1 MKRPRPGRRL
11 RAAGWLGDGLC
22 KISVLSPPGKSYP
35 PPPAVATFS
44 DAMSA
49 TLDEYLD
56 ALKNSRKFGPQV
68 VCQRTTAAQP
78 ATLGSS
84 VPPLS
89 PVLWHALQ
97 QGGVER
103 LYSHQAEAIELIR
116 AGHDVVVAT
125 STASGKSLIY
135 NLPVVDDL
143 LGESPGHSL
152 YLFPLK
158 ALAQD
163 QYQGL
168 CTLFARLPEVER
180 KRHPRLAALF
190 DGDTGSAQRRRIKDE
205 PPRVLFTNPEMLHL
219 SLLPY
224 HQGWQDFF
232 ARLRYVV
239 VDEVHSYRG
248 IFGSHMAWVLRRLQR
263 LAEHYG
269 SSPVFVLLSATVGN
283 PAELGSQLLGREV
296 KVVTASGAPSA
307 ERHMLL
313 LNPWDSAAHAASQL
327 LEAAIKRG
335 LRTIVYTQSRRMTEL
350 ISMWTAPRLG
360 PLAGRLSAYRAG
372 FLPEER
378 RDIERLLFSG
388 ELLGVV
394 STSALE
400 LGIDIGDLDLCLL
413 VGYPGSIMATR
424 QRGGRVGRAM
434 RPSATVLI
442 GQEDALDQHFMRMPE
457 DFFAR
462 SPEAAVLNP
471 GNPTVMAQHL
481 QCAAAELPLWRGEAL
496 LEDEGRHWAVQR
508 LEEEKLLLRTA
519 DGERWIAS
527 RTLPHRDVSLRGAGR
542 QMVIIDGE
550 NGEIIGEIDSSRAIK
565 ECHQGAVY
573 LHRATTWVVERFSLD
588 DGEIVA
594 RRHSPSYFTRPT
606 SDKRT
611 EILATKSSKGAFASA
626 VHFGRVRVTERVTGY
641 QKRNNHTQKLVAT
654 LPLDMPEQTM
664 ESEGLWL
671 VIPAE
676 IVSLCEKE
684 KYHFMGA
691 IHALE
696 HAMIALFPL
705 LVLCDRNDIG
715 GISCPVHAQTEQA
728 TIFIYDGYP
737 GGVGLC
743 AEAYARIE
751 ELLLQ
756 TRQTVAACPCENGC
770 PSCVHS
776 PRCGSGNRP
785 IDKKACLYLLEL
797 LMARESVPAQSLSVV
812 PPAPCMLVTTPP
824 FVSPRGLAA
833 LPEHFVVFDVETQRS
848 AEEAGGWHR
857 ADNMGLALAVVYDS
871 RLGDFLTYLED
882 EAERLVEHLAGSEL
896 VVGFNNRRFDNL
908 VLSAYT
914 SIDLNRLPT
923 LDLLEEVEN
932 ALGYRIS
939 LNGLAEH
946 TLGVKKTAD
955 GLQSLRWYKEGRIDL
970 IRHYCRKDVEITRD
984 LLFHAL
990 EHGYLLFANKKK
1002 VEVRLP
1008 LALDKRI
1015 EALLAMAARGS

>member
-1 MKRPRPGRRL
+1 M
-11 RAAGWLGDGLC
+11 
-22 KISVLSPPGKSYP
+22 
-35 PPPAVATFS
+35 PAI
-44 DAMSA
+44 
-49 TLDEYLD
+49 LDEYLD

-68 VCQRTTAAQP
+68 VCHRTTAALP
-78 ATLGSS
+78 AAFAGSAPS
-84 VPPLS
+84 LS
-89 PVLWHALQ
+89 PVLWRALQ
-97 QGGVER
+97 QGGIDR
-103 LYSHQAEAIELIR
+103 LYNHQAEAIELIC

-125 STASGKSLIY
+125 PTASGKSLIY

-143 LGESPGHSL
+143 LGDSPGHSL

-168 CTLFARLPEVER
+168 CTLFGRLPEGER
-180 KRHPRLAALF
+180 SRHPRLAALF
-190 DGDTGSAQRRRIKDE
+190 DGDTGSALRRRIKDD

-232 ARLRYVV
+232 SRLRYVV

-283 PAELGSQLLGREV
+283 PAELGGRLLGREV
-296 KVVTASGAPSA
+296 KVVTTSGAPGA

-327 LEAAIKRG
+327 LEAAMKRG

-394 STSALE
+394 ATSALE

-424 QRGGRVGRAM
+424 QRGGRVGRGM

-442 GQEDALDQHFMRMPE
+442 GQEDALDQHFMRIPE

-471 GNPTVMAQHL
+471 GNPAVMAQHL
-481 QCAAAELPLWRGEAL
+481 QCAAAELPLRRDEAL
-496 LEDEGRHWAVQR
+496 LDDEERRQAVQG
-508 LEEEKLLLRTA
+508 LEEAKFLLQTA

-527 RTLPHRDVSLRGAGR
+527 RTLPQRDVSLRGAGR

-550 NGEIIGEIDSSRAIK
+550 NGEIIGEIDSGRAIK

-594 RRHSPSYFTRPT
+594 RRHNPSYFTRPT

-611 EILATKSSKGAFASA
+611 EILATQNSKGTFTAA

-654 LPLDMPEQTM
+654 VPLDMPEQTM

-676 IVSLCEKE
+676 SVLLCEKE

-715 GISCPVHAQTEQA
+715 GISCPLHAQTEEA
-728 TIFIYDGYP
+728 TIFLYDGYP

-743 AEAYARIE
+743 AEAYARID

-756 TRQTVAACPCENGC
+756 TRQTVATCPCENGC

-797 LMARESVPAQSLSVV
+797 LLARESVQAMAVPAV
-812 PPAPCMLVTTPP
+812 PAVPQGLVMESSQAPPQA
-824 FVSPRGLAA
+824 SPRGLAA
-833 LPEHFVVFDVETQRS
+833 LPKHFVVFDVETQRS

-871 RLGDFLTYLED
+871 RLGDFITYLED

-908 VLSAYT
+908 VLSAYS

-923 LDLLEEVEN
+923 LDLLEEVHN

-970 IRHYCRKDVEITRD
+970 IRHYCRQDVEITRD
-984 LLFHAL
+984 LLLHAL

-1008 LALDKRI
+1008 LALDRRI
-1015 EALLAMAARGS
+1015 ETLLAMVVREK